1 MRHILPTVVST
12 ALLMV
17 FAMDAVHAETY
28 ADARQRMIAAYQAED
43 FNTMRN
49 AAREALQSRPGH
61 PGSRYN
67 LALAEALAGDA
78 AKSLAILHGLA
89 DQGIVYPV
97 ADVDAFAGLKER
109 STWIDYAFKIE
120 RLQRP
125 SGSATRA
132 FELHR
137 RDFIPEGI
145 HVADSDTVYLGSIRH
160 GELVRHAGSDSE
172 VVSSPAQDGHWSVF
186 GIRSD
191 SDGKL
196 WFASA
201 AVSNLVGLEPD
212 QLGRSG
218 LFRFDPDTDR
228 IIDEILLPKD
238 DREHVL
244 GDLAIAPNGIIYT
257 TDSLTGAVYQYDP
270 VLRTLETI
278 VAPGRLRSPQ
288 GVVVLDDEQHL
299 LVADYADGLVRVSIA
314 NGNIDKVETPRTL
327 STYGIDGLY
336 RHGNQLIAVQ
346 NGIQPHKVMR
356 MRYDA
361 RSNTIDS
368 SDVLLMNH
376 PDMDEP
382 TLGQVVNGSFYL
394 VANSQWYRFTRDG
407 DLPGENLRA
416 PIILRIP
423 LPEVRTSH

>member
-1 MRHILPTVVST
+1 
-12 ALLMV
+12 MV

-43 FNTMRN
+43 FNTMRD
-49 AAREALQSRPGH
+49 AARDVLQLNPGH

-78 AKSLAILHGLA
+78 ATSLFILHGLA

-145 HVADSDTVYLGSIRH
+145 HVVDNDTVYLGSIRH
-160 GELVRHAGSDSE
+160 GELVRHAGGDSDA
-172 VVSSPAQDGHWSVF
+172 VSSPAQGGHWSVF
-186 GIRSD
+186 GMRAD

-201 AVSNLVGLEPD
+201 AINNLAGLEPG

-228 IIDEILLPKD
+228 IIDEVLLPKD

-278 VAPGRLRSPQ
+278 AEPGRLRSPQ
-288 GVVVLDDEQHL
+288 GIVVLDDEQHL
-299 LVADYADGLVRVSIA
+299 LVADYVDGLVRIEIESGAIDRVALPRMVS
-314 NGNIDKVETPRTL
+314 TH
-327 STYGIDGLY
+327 GIDGLY
-336 RHGNQLIAVQ
+336 REGNQLIAVQ
-346 NGIQPHKVMR
+346 NGIQPHKILR
-356 MRYDA
+356 MSYDTN
-361 RSNTIDS
+361 SNTIDRL
-368 SDVLLMNH
+368 DVLLMNH

-382 TLGQVVNGSFYL
+382 TLGQIVNGSFYL
-394 VANSQWYRFTRDG
+394 VANSQWHRFTRDG
-407 DLPGENLRA
+407 DLPEENLRA

-423 LPEVRTSH
+423 LQETRTTY

>member
-1 MRHILPTVVST
+1 MRHFLVAGIIACTCIASSGNVQATNSW
-12 ALLMV
+12 
-17 FAMDAVHAETY
+17 AE
-28 ADARQRMIAAYQAED
+28 ARQRMIAAYQAED
-43 FNTMRN
+43 FNAMRI
-49 AAREALQSRPGH
+49 AAREALQLRPGH

-78 AKSLAILHGLA
+78 ATSLFILHGLA

-97 ADVDAFAGLKER
+97 ADVDAFTGLKKR

-125 SGSATRA
+125 AGSATRA
-132 FELHR
+132 FELQR
-137 RDFIPEGI
+137 RTFIPEGI
-145 HVADSDTVYLGSIRH
+145 HVVDDDTVYLGSIRH
-160 GELVRHAGSDSE
+160 GELVRHAGGNSD
-172 VVSSPAQDGHWSVF
+172 VVSSPETGGHWSVF
-186 GIRSD
+186 GMRAD

-201 AVSNLVGLEPD
+201 AVTNLAGLDPA
-212 QLGRSG
+212 QWGRSG
-218 LFRFDPDTDR
+218 LFRFDPDTGR
-228 IIDEILLPKD
+228 IIDELLLPKD

-278 VAPGRLRSPQ
+278 VAAGQLRSPQ

-327 STYGIDGLY
+327 SSYGIDGLY
-336 RHGNQLIAVQ
+336 RHGNHLIAVQ
-346 NGIQPHKVMR
+346 NGVQPHKVVR

-361 RSNTIDS
+361 RSNSIDNA
-368 SDVLLMNH
+368 DVLLMNH

-382 TLGQVVNGSFYL
+382 TLGQVVNESFYL
-394 VANSQWYRFTRDG
+394 VANSQWHRFTRDG
-407 DLPGENLRA
+407 ELPEENLSA
-416 PIILRIP
+416 PIILRIS
-423 LPEVRTSH
+423 LPEARAKP